1 MALGRFAISYS
12 SASGFGGGFGVLDAI
27 KGKFGLRDPAGISLA
42 RARDTDNPYVAPRAI
57 LSALAN
63 AAAQQAQVALFRQG
77 TRFNPAPVPQP
88 VPQTF
93 AATGPGKLEPL
104 VQEGTQTMSLDLG
117 NLLGNL
123 GSQYISARWGTP
135 RQPQVMAPTIRPQ
148 GPVAGVLAPTPVNS
162 AMDMLGI
169 TPYAEMLGYQ
179 SGNGSTLPIPTIP
192 TPGDVTIT
200 GNCPPPS
207 YCVDGKTGKVTIKQ
221 KRRRRRRLAT
231 SSDIRDL
238 SSLKSV
244 LSPAD
249 LKMWIATHP
258 S

>member
-1 MALGRFAISYS
+1 MALGRFSLSASVSERGFNLFEHLFDAIS
-12 SASGFGGGFGVLDAI
+12 G
-27 KGKFGLRDPAGISLA
+27 KGRGYDPAGISLA
-42 RARDTDNPYVAPRAI
+42 QARDRQNAYFRPRTV
-57 LSALAN
+57 LSTVAN
-63 AAAQQAQVALFRQG
+63 AAAKQAQAVLFRQG
-77 TRFNPAPVPQP
+77 TRLNPAPVSQT

-93 AATGPGKLEPL
+93 AAVGEQKLEPL
-104 VQEGTQTMSLDLG
+104 VTKGTQTMSLDLG
-117 NLLGNL
+117 GLLGTL
-123 GSQYISARWGTP
+123 GTSYIEARYGGP
-135 RQPQVMAPTIRPQ
+135 RAPQVTAPTIVAQ
-148 GPVAGVLAPTPVNS
+148 GPNTLGLPVTQPIQAMPALAAPAAGA
-162 AMDMLGI
+162 
-169 TPYAEMLGYQ
+169 LGYLA
-179 SGNGSTLPIPTIP
+179 GEAYDYLTE
-192 TPGDVTIT
+192 PGAPGCT
-200 GNCPPPS
+200 PPS

>member
-1 MALGRFAISYS
+1 MAIGKRSHNLQFAFS
-12 SASGFGGGFGVLDAI
+12 SNWGFQDIFDAI
-27 KGKFGLRDPAGISLA
+27 TGKRLPYDPAGISLA
-42 RARDTDNPYVAPRAI
+42 RARDPQNPYVRPRAG
-57 LSALAN
+57 LSTLAD
-63 AAAQQAQVALFRQG
+63 ATARAAQAALFRQG
-77 TRFNPAPVPQP
+77 SRLNPTPVSQP
-88 VPQTF
+88 VPGSF

-104 VQEGTQTMSLDLG
+104 VKGNQNMGLDLG
-117 NLLGNL
+117 TIWGGVVDLG
-123 GSQYISARWGTP
+123 GQYINARYGS
-135 RQPQVMAPTIRPQ
+135 RAPQVTQPTMTTQ
-148 GPVAGVLAPTPVNS
+148 GPRGGILNTTPVELPGWG
-162 AMDMLGI
+162 DVVDFF
-169 TPYAEMLGYQ
+169 TPEQQAQ
-179 SGNGSTLPIPTIP
+179 LPVQ
-192 TPGDVTIT
+192 PGGVTIT

-249 LKMWIATHP
+249 LKTWIATHP

>member
-1 MALGRFAISYS
+1 MGICWKGGVTYS
-12 SASGFGGGFGVLDAI
+12 GGGGKGGGFGFDFLGAVKDQLTI
-27 KGKFGLRDPAGISLA
+27 GDPTGISMA
-42 RARDTDNPYVAPRAI
+42 RARDTDNPYKPSSAVLP
-57 LSALAN
+57 ALAQ
-63 AAAQQAQVALFRQG
+63 AAAQQAQATILGQG
-77 TRFNPAPVPQP
+77 TRANQTPVPQS

-117 NLLGNL
+117 NLLGTL

-135 RQPQVMAPTIRPQ
+135 PVPQVMAPTFQAQ
-148 GPVAGVLAPTPVNS
+148 GPMAGIAPTPVL
-162 AMDMLGI
+162 APAVGMGLGALAGEAYDYL
-169 TPYAEMLGYQ
+169 TQPSL
-179 SGNGSTLPIPTIP
+179 PTIP
-192 TPGDVTIT
+192 GAPMAAG
-200 GNCPPPS
+200 CPPPS

>member
-1 MALGRFAISYS
+1 VALGRFAIIYS

-42 RARDTDNPYVAPRAI
+42 KARDTDNPYVAPRSI
-57 LSALAN
+57 LSAVAD
-63 AAAQQAQVALFRQG
+63 AAAKQAQAALFRQG
-77 TRFNPAPVPQP
+77 TRLNPAPVPQP

-148 GPVAGVLAPTPVNS
+148 GPVAGVLNPQQVS
-162 AMDMLGI
+162 SVSDMLGI
-169 TPYAEMLGYQ
+169 TPYTEMLGFGQ
-179 SGNGSTLPIPTIP
+179 GSAPAPTIP
-192 TPGDVTIT
+192 RPEDVTIT

-207 YCVDGKTGKVTIKQ
+207 YCVDGRTGKVTIKQ

>member
-1 MALGRFAISYS
+1 MALGRFAQRTV
-12 SASGFGGGFGVLDAI
+12 ASEVGFNVFDALFGSI
-27 KGKFGLRDPAGISLA
+27 TGKYRGYDPSGISMA
-42 RARDTDNPYVAPRAI
+42 RARDPQNPYIRPRSI
-57 LSALAN
+57 LSTMAN
-63 AAAQQAQVALFRQG
+63 AAAQQAQAALFRQG
-77 TRFNPAPVPQP
+77 TRLNPAPVPQP

-135 RQPQVMAPTIRPQ
+135 RQPQVMAPTIQAQ
-148 GPVAGVLAPTPVNS
+148 GPVAGVLNPQQVS
-162 AMDMLGI
+162 SVQDMLGI
-169 TPYAEMLGYQ
+169 TPYANMLGYGEQ
-179 SGNGSTLPIPTIP
+179 SRTLPTIP

>member
-1 MALGRFAISYS
+1 MGIGRFAQVSYS
-12 SASGFGGGFGVLDAI
+12 SDMGFKAFGGLFEAI
-27 KGKFGLRDPAGISLA
+27 TGKNRGYDPAGISLA
-42 RARDTDNPYVAPRAI
+42 RARDPENPYVRPRSV
-57 LSALAN
+57 LSQVADA
-63 AAAQQAQVALFRQG
+63 AAAQAQAALFRQG
-77 TRFNPAPVPQP
+77 TRLNPAPVPQP
-88 VPQTF
+88 VPATF

-104 VQEGTQTMSLDLG
+104 VKGNESMGLDLG
-117 NLLGNL
+117 NIWGGIVDLG
-123 GSQYISARWGTP
+123 GQYINARYGQ
-135 RQPQVMAPTIRPQ
+135 RGPQVMQPTMTTQ
-148 GPVAGVLAPTPVNS
+148 GPRGGILNTTNVDLLPGWGDIVEYGRDILTPDQQQQLPMPGGV
-162 AMDMLGI
+162 
-169 TPYAEMLGYQ
+169 Q
-179 SGNGSTLPIPTIP
+179 
-192 TPGDVTIT
+192 IT

-249 LKMWIATHP
+249 LKTWIATHP

>member
-1 MALGRFAISYS
+1 MGIGRFAQVSYS
-12 SASGFGGGFGVLDAI
+12 SDTGFNAFGGLFDAI
-27 KGKFGLRDPAGISLA
+27 TGKNQRYDPAGVSMA
-42 RARDTDNPYVAPRAI
+42 RARDPQNPYVRPRTV
-57 LSALAN
+57 LSTLAD
-63 AAAQQAQVALFRQG
+63 AAAQAAQAALFRQG
-77 TRFNPAPVPQP
+77 TRLNPTPVPQP

-135 RQPQVMAPTIRPQ
+135 RGPQVMAPTIQAQ
-148 GPVAGVLAPTPVNS
+148 GPVAGVLNPTPVDFPSLTTIPGQLYDYYTSN
-162 AMDMLGI
+162 
-169 TPYAEMLGYQ
+169 Q
-179 SGNGSTLPIPTIP
+179 GSTLPAPVAP
-192 TPGDVTIT
+192 NGGVTIT
-200 GNCPPPS
+200 GSCPPPS

>member
-1 MALGRFAISYS
+1 MAIGKRSHNLQFTFS
-12 SASGFGGGFGVLDAI
+12 SNWGFQDIFDAI
-27 KGKFGLRDPAGISLA
+27 TGKRLPYDPAGISLA
-42 RARDTDNPYVAPRAI
+42 RARDPENPYVRPRSV
-57 LSALAN
+57 LSKMADA
-63 AAAQQAQVALFRQG
+63 AAAQAQAALFRQG
-77 TRFNPAPVPQP
+77 SRLNPAPVPQP

-104 VQEGTQTMSLDLG
+104 VQKGTQTMALDLG

-135 RQPQVMAPTIRPQ
+135 KQPVLTTPTYQTQ
-148 GPVAGVLAPTPVNS
+148 GPRAGLARPV
-162 AMDMLGI
+162 DYDL
-169 TPYAEMLGYQ
+169 
-179 SGNGSTLPIPTIP
+179 LPSW
-192 TPGDVTIT
+192 GDVYDFGKGMLTPEQQQQLPMPGGVQIT

-249 LKMWIATHP
+249 LKTWIATHP

>member
-1 MALGRFAISYS
+1 MG
-12 SASGFGGGFGVLDAI
+12 
-27 KGKFGLRDPAGISLA
+27 
-42 RARDTDNPYVAPRAI
+42 RARDTDNPYIRPRSK
-57 LSALAN
+57 LSTVGN
-63 AAAQQAQVALFRQG
+63 AAAQWATAQVLRQSAR
-77 TRFNPAPVPQP
+77 TQAAQIPQP
-88 VPQTF
+88 IPGSF

-104 VQEGTQTMSLDLG
+104 VKGKQNMGLDLG
-117 NLLGNL
+117 TIWGGVVDLG
-123 GSQYISARWGTP
+123 GQYINARYGQ
-135 RQPQVMAPTIRPQ
+135 RGPQVMQPTMTTQGPRGGILNTTPVDLPGWSDVVEFLTPEQQSQLPVPQ
-148 GPVAGVLAPTPVNS
+148 GG
-162 AMDMLGI
+162 
-169 TPYAEMLGYQ
+169 
-179 SGNGSTLPIPTIP
+179 
-192 TPGDVTIT
+192 VTIT

-249 LKMWIATHP
+249 LKTWIATHP

>member
-1 MALGRFAISYS
+1 MALGRFAYTIK
-12 SASGFGGGFGVLDAI
+12 ASNHSFNVFDAI
-27 KGKFGLRDPAGISLA
+27 FDTITGKNRGYDPAGISMA
-42 RARDTDNPYVAPRAI
+42 RARDPQNPYVRPRSV
-57 LSALAN
+57 LSQVADA
-63 AAAQQAQVALFRQG
+63 AAAQAQAALFRQG
-77 TRFNPAPVPQP
+77 SRFNPAPVPQP

-104 VQEGTQTMSLDLG
+104 VQQGTQTMALDLG

-135 RQPQVMAPTIRPQ
+135 RQPQVTQPTMRPQ
-148 GPVAGVLAPTPVNS
+148 GPRAGMALTQPVDYGNLPGWGDVIDWGTGLLTSDQQQQLPAP
-162 AMDMLGI
+162 
-169 TPYAEMLGYQ
+169 
-179 SGNGSTLPIPTIP
+179 
-192 TPGDVTIT
+192 PGGVTIT

-249 LKMWIATHP
+249 LKTWIATHP

>member
-1 MALGRFAISYS
+1 MGIGRFAYTIK
-12 SASGFGGGFGVLDAI
+12 ASNHSFNVFDAI
-27 KGKFGLRDPAGISLA
+27 FDRITGKNRGYDPAGISMG
-42 RARDTDNPYVAPRAI
+42 RARDTDNPYVRPRSI
-57 LSALAN
+57 LSQVGN
-63 AAAQQAQVALFRQG
+63 AAAEFAAAQVLGQSARAQ
-77 TRFNPAPVPQP
+77 VSQIPQP

-93 AATGPGKLEPL
+93 AATGPGRLEPL

-135 RQPQVMAPTIRPQ
+135 KQPQVTAPTIRPQ
-148 GPVAGVLAPTPVNS
+148 GPMAGLARPVDYDLLPSWGDMYQYGKDLLTP
-162 AMDMLGI
+162 
-169 TPYAEMLGYQ
+169 EQ
-179 SGNGSTLPIPTIP
+179 QQQLPM
-192 TPGDVTIT
+192 PGGVQIT

>member
-1 MALGRFAISYS
+1 MGIGRFAINYGS
-12 SASGFGGGFGVLDAI
+12 SQGFSGGLGIFDAI
-27 KGKFGLRDPAGISLA
+27 KGAWGRTERDAVSLG
-42 RARDTDNPYVAPRAI
+42 RARDTENPYVRPRTV
-57 LSALAN
+57 LSTLAD
-63 AAAQQAQVALFRQG
+63 AAAQQAQAALFRQG
-77 TRFNPAPVPQP
+77 FGPHKAQVPQP
-88 VPQTF
+88 VPATF
-93 AATGPGKLEPL
+93 AAQGPQTLEPL
-104 VQEGTQTMSLDLG
+104 VQQGTQTMSLDLG

-135 RQPQVMAPTIRPQ
+135 KAPQVMAPTIRPM
-148 GPVAGVLAPTPVNS
+148 GPQTGLAATPVNVP
-162 AMDMLGI
+162 AIVGGGLG
-169 TPYAEMLGYQ
+169 ALGQQAYDYFTEP
-179 SGNGSTLPIPTIP
+179 SIPMP
-192 TPGDVTIT
+192 SDVQIS

>member
-1 MALGRFAISYS
+1 MGIGRFAQVSYS
-12 SASGFGGGFGVLDAI
+12 SDTGFNAFGGLFDAI
-27 KGKFGLRDPAGISLA
+27 TGKNQRYDPAGVSMA
-42 RARDTDNPYVAPRAI
+42 RARDPQNPYVRPRTV
-57 LSALAN
+57 LSTLAD
-63 AAAQQAQVALFRQG
+63 AAAQAAQAALFRQG
-77 TRFNPAPVPQP
+77 TRLNPAPVPQP

-135 RQPQVMAPTIRPQ
+135 RGPQVMAPTIQAQ
-148 GPVAGVLAPTPVNS
+148 GPVAGVLNPTPVDFPSLTTIPGQLYDYYTSN
-162 AMDMLGI
+162 
-169 TPYAEMLGYQ
+169 Q
-179 SGNGSTLPIPTIP
+179 GSTLPAPVAP
-192 TPGDVTIT
+192 NGGVTIT
-200 GNCPPPS
+200 GSCPPPS

>member
-1 MALGRFAISYS
+1 MAIGKRSHNLQFAFS
-12 SASGFGGGFGVLDAI
+12 SNWGFQDIFDAI
-27 KGKFGLRDPAGISLA
+27 TGKRLPYDPAGISLA
-42 RARDTDNPYVAPRAI
+42 RARDKENPYIRPRSV
-57 LSALAN
+57 LSTLAD
-63 AAAQQAQVALFRQG
+63 AAAKQAQAALFRQG
-77 TRFNPAPVPQP
+77 SRLNPAPLSQP

-104 VQEGTQTMSLDLG
+104 VQKGTQTMSLDLG

-135 RQPQVMAPTIRPQ
+135 KAPQVTAPTIVAQ
-148 GPVAGVLAPTPVNS
+148 GPNTLGLPVTPGYRPAS
-162 AMDMLGI
+162 TAADMLGI
-169 TPYAEMLGYQ
+169 TPYQDLLGF
-179 SGNGSTLPIPTIP
+179 GSQLPIP

>member
-1 MALGRFAISYS
+1 MALGRFAYTIK
-12 SASGFGGGFGVLDAI
+12 ASNHSFNVFDAI
-27 KGKFGLRDPAGISLA
+27 FDRITGKNRGYDPAGISMA
-42 RARDTDNPYVAPRAI
+42 RARDPENPYVKPRTI
-57 LSALAN
+57 LSALADA
-63 AAAQQAQVALFRQG
+63 AAAQAQAAIFRQG
-77 TRFNPAPVPQP
+77 TRLNPAPVSQP
-88 VPQTF
+88 VSQTF

-117 NLLGNL
+117 NLLGTL
-123 GSQYISARWGTP
+123 GSQYISARWGQAP
-135 RQPQVMAPTIRPQ
+135 VPQVMAPTFQAQ
-148 GPVAGVLAPTPVNS
+148 GPAAGIAPTPVL
-162 AMDMLGI
+162 APAVGMGLGALAGEAYDYL
-169 TPYAEMLGYQ
+169 TAPSL
-179 SGNGSTLPIPTIP
+179 PTIP
-192 TPGDVTIT
+192 GAPMAAG
-200 GNCPPPS
+200 CPPPS

>member
-1 MALGRFAISYS
+1 
-12 SASGFGGGFGVLDAI
+12 
-27 KGKFGLRDPAGISLA
+27 
-42 RARDTDNPYVAPRAI
+42 
-57 LSALAN
+57 
-63 AAAQQAQVALFRQG
+63 
-77 TRFNPAPVPQP
+77 
-88 VPQTF
+88 
-93 AATGPGKLEPL
+93 
-104 VQEGTQTMSLDLG
+104 MSLDLG

-123 GSQYISARWGTP
+123 GSQYISARWGGGG
-135 RQPQVMAPTIRPQ
+135 QPIVTSPPFMPQ
-148 GPVAGVLAPTPVNS
+148 GPRGGVLNTTP
-162 AMDMLGI
+162 
-169 TPYAEMLGYQ
+169 AEFPSLTTIPGQLYDYYMGNGG
-179 SGNGSTLPIPTIP
+179 SGNLPTIP

-200 GNCPPPS
+200 GSCPPPS

>member
-1 MALGRFAISYS
+1 MAIGKRSHNLQFAFS
-12 SASGFGGGFGVLDAI
+12 SNWGFQDIFDAI
-27 KGKFGLRDPAGISLA
+27 TGKRQPYDPAGISLA
-42 RARDTDNPYVAPRAI
+42 RARDSENPYVRPRTV
-57 LSALAN
+57 LSTLAD
-63 AAAQQAQVALFRQG
+63 AAAKQAQAALFRQG
-77 TRFNPAPVPQP
+77 SRLNPTPVPQP

-104 VQEGTQTMSLDLG
+104 VQKGTQTMSLDLG

-148 GPVAGVLAPTPVNS
+148 GPRAGMALTQPVDYDLLPGWGDVIDWGS
-162 AMDMLGI
+162 
-169 TPYAEMLGYQ
+169 GYF
-179 SGNGSTLPIPTIP
+179 GNDQAPIPAP
-192 TPGDVTIT
+192 APGGVTIK

>member
-1 MALGRFAISYS
+1 MALGRFSYTIK
-12 SASGFGGGFGVLDAI
+12 ASNHSFNVFDAI
-27 KGKFGLRDPAGISLA
+27 FDRITGKNRGYDPAGISLA
-42 RARDTDNPYVAPRAI
+42 RARDPENPYVRPRSV
-57 LSALAN
+57 LSQVADA
-63 AAAQQAQVALFRQG
+63 AAAQAQAALFRQG

-88 VPQTF
+88 VPQTL

-104 VQEGTQTMSLDLG
+104 VQKGTQTMALDLG

-135 RQPQVMAPTIRPQ
+135 QPQAPMQLPIPPGVTPIVAQ
-148 GPVAGVLAPTPVNS
+148 GPRAGIAPTPALAGPNLFE
-162 AMDMLGI
+162 LGQQGLDYFMGGD
-169 TPYAEMLGYQ
+169 T
-179 SGNGSTLPIPTIP
+179 TTV
-192 TPGDVTIT
+192 PGAPMTKGCT
-200 GNCPPPS
+200 PPS
-207 YCVDGKTGKVTIKQ
+207 YCVDGRTGKVTIKQ

>member
-1 MALGRFAISYS
+1 LALGRFAVNYS
-12 SASGFGGGFGVLDAI
+12 SNSGFGGGFGVYDII
-27 KGKFGLRDPAGISLA
+27 KGKFGLRDPAGISMG
-42 RARDTDNPYVAPRAI
+42 RARDTDNPYIRPRSV
-57 LSALAN
+57 LSQVGN
-63 AAAQQAQVALFRQG
+63 AAAQWAAAQVLRQSA
-77 TRFNPAPVPQP
+77 RPQAAQI
-88 VPQTF
+88 PQSIPGSF

-104 VQEGTQTMSLDLG
+104 VKGNQNMGLDLG
-117 NLLGNL
+117 TIWGGVVDLG
-123 GSQYISARWGTP
+123 GQYINARYGS
-135 RQPQVMAPTIRPQ
+135 RAPQVMQPTMTTQGPRGGILNTTPVDLPGWGDVVDFLTPEQQSQLPVPQ
-148 GPVAGVLAPTPVNS
+148 GG
-162 AMDMLGI
+162 
-169 TPYAEMLGYQ
+169 
-179 SGNGSTLPIPTIP
+179 
-192 TPGDVTIT
+192 VTIT

-249 LKMWIATHP
+249 LKTWIATHP

>member
-1 MALGRFAISYS
+1 
-12 SASGFGGGFGVLDAI
+12 
-27 KGKFGLRDPAGISLA
+27 
-42 RARDTDNPYVAPRAI
+42 
-57 LSALAN
+57 
-63 AAAQQAQVALFRQG
+63 
-77 TRFNPAPVPQP
+77 
-88 VPQTF
+88 
-93 AATGPGKLEPL
+93 
-104 VQEGTQTMSLDLG
+104 MSLDLG

-135 RQPQVMAPTIRPQ
+135 RGPQVMAPTIQAQ
-148 GPVAGVLAPTPVNS
+148 GPVAGVLNPQQVSSVT
-162 AMDMLGI
+162 DMLGI
-169 TPYAEMLGYQ
+169 TPYQEMLGFGQ
-179 SGNGSTLPIPTIP
+179 GSAPAPTIP
-192 TPGDVTIT
+192 PQGGVTIQ

>member
-1 MALGRFAISYS
+1 MAIGRFSINYGS
-12 SASGFGGGFGVLDAI
+12 STGFGGGFGIFDAI
-27 KGKFGLRDPAGISLA
+27 KGTFGLSDPAGISMA
-42 RARDTDNPYVAPRAI
+42 RARDSDNPYVAPRTI
-57 LSALAN
+57 LSTLAN
-63 AAAQQAQVALFRQG
+63 AAAQQAQAALLGQSARPNQ
-77 TRFNPAPVPQP
+77 TPIPQP
-88 VPQTF
+88 VSQTF
-93 AATGPGKLEPL
+93 AATGPGRLEPL
-104 VQEGTQTMSLDLG
+104 VKEGTQTMSLDLG

-135 RQPQVMAPTIRPQ
+135 RGPQVMAPTIQAQ
-148 GPVAGVLAPTPVNS
+148 GPVAGVLNPQQVS
-162 AMDMLGI
+162 SVSDMLGI
-169 TPYAEMLGYQ
+169 TPYQEMLGFGQ
-179 SGNGSTLPIPTIP
+179 GSGNLPTIP

-200 GNCPPPS
+200 GSCPPPS

>member
-1 MALGRFAISYS
+1 MGIGRFAYTIK
-12 SASGFGGGFGVLDAI
+12 ASNHSFNVFDAI
-27 KGKFGLRDPAGISLA
+27 FGQITGKYKGYDPAGISMA
-42 RARDTDNPYVAPRAI
+42 RARDPENPYVRPRTV
-57 LSALAN
+57 LSTLAD
-63 AAAQQAQVALFRQG
+63 AAAKQAQAALFRQG
-77 TRFNPAPVPQP
+77 TRLNPAPVPQP

-135 RQPQVMAPTIRPQ
+135 AQPTVFQPTMQAQ
-148 GPVAGVLAPTPVNS
+148 GPVAGVLNPQQVSSVT
-162 AMDMLGI
+162 DMLGI
-169 TPYAEMLGYQ
+169 TPYTEMLGFGQ
-179 SGNGSTLPIPTIP
+179 GSNTVPTIP

-249 LKMWIATHP
+249 LKTWIATHP

>member
-1 MALGRFAISYS
+1 MAIGRFAVNYS
-12 SASGFGGGFGVLDAI
+12 SSAGFSGGFGIFDAI
-27 KGKFGLRDPAGISLA
+27 KGTWGRTERDAISLG
-42 RARDTDNPYVAPRAI
+42 RARDPENPYVGPRSI
-57 LSALAN
+57 LSQVAH
-63 AAAQQAQVALFRQG
+63 AAAQQAQAALSRQSIRPNA
-77 TRFNPAPVPQP
+77 TQVSQP
-88 VPQTF
+88 VSATF
-93 AATGPGKLEPL
+93 AAQGPQTLEPL
-104 VQEGTQTMSLDLG
+104 VSKGTQTMSLDLG

-123 GSQYISARWGTP
+123 GSQYISARWGQP
-135 RQPQVMAPTIRPQ
+135 RPPQIMAPTIQPMGPQ
-148 GPVAGVLAPTPVNS
+148 TGLAATPVLAPPV
-162 AMDMLGI
+162 AAGLGALAGEAYDYF
-169 TPYAEMLGYQ
+169 TEP
-179 SGNGSTLPIPTIP
+179 TLPGAPVGKGCT
-192 TPGDVTIT
+192 
-200 GNCPPPS
+200 PPS